1 MRFRLIGIAVVLVF
15 WAAATVA
22 QDLNLKGAGIGS
34 DEPITLTA
42 KKALTRNVPDGIEM
56 TFDRD
61 VKLVQGSA
69 TINCDKLVVVYDEKR
84 SKGSNP
90 NGKNPKDM
98 PSTEAVRSMVFS
110 GNVRLVQGDSQVT
123 AGKAV
128 LDNVKRTLTLTD
140 GPRLLKGGDSAAADT
155 IVIYLD
161 ENRIELLGNGSPIK
175 FIIIKPTNKK
185 KDTQ

>member
-1 MRFRLIGIAVVLVF
+1 MRFRLVGIAVVLVF
-15 WAAATVA
+15 WAAAAVA

-34 DEPITLTA
+34 DEPIELTA

-56 TFDRD
+56 TFERD

-84 SKGSNP
+84 SKASNP
-90 NGKNPKDM
+90 NGKSSKSVQ
-98 PSTEAVRSMVFS
+98 STEAIRSMVFS
-110 GNVRLVQGDSQVT
+110 GNVKLVQADSQVT

-140 GPRLLKGGDSAAADT
+140 GPRLWKGRDSAAADT

-161 ENRIELLGNGSPIK
+161 ENRLELLGNGSPIK
-175 FIIIKPTNKK
+175 FIITPANRK
-185 KDTQ
+185 KDSQ